1 MNSRTDSSMRFL
13 SQVPAG
19 QTVRLVR
26 IHGGSGL
33 TMRLAAMG
41 LLPNVQL
48 EVLRNDFRGQII
60 VQVRQTKIVLGR
72 GMSEKLEVAPWKES

>member
-1 MNSRTDSSMRFL
+1 MDSRTDKPTRFL

-26 IHGGSGL
+26 IFGGHGL
-33 TMRLAAMG
+33 TQRLAAMG
-41 LLPNVQL
+41 LVPNVQL

-60 VQVRQTKIVLGR
+60 VQVKNTKIVLGR
-72 GMSEKLEVAPWKES
+72 GMSEKLEVAPWRES